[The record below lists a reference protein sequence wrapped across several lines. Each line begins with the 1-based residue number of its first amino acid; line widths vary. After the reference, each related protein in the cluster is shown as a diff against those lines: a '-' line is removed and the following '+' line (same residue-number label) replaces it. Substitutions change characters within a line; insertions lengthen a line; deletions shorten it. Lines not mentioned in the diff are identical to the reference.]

1 MKPSY
6 PKRSGQFDLMEK
18 SLTTIFYFL
27 SQHTLRTSI
36 ILRFTPTP
44 TLPRWER
51 EPMESAD
58 YVCSQH
64 ADNKNIFDDQED
76 MK

>member
-6 PKRSGQFDLMEK
+6 PKRSGLFDLMEK

-51 EPMESAD
+51 ELMEIAD
-58 YVCSQH
+58 YARSQH
-64 ADNKNIFDDQED
+64 ADNKTIFDDQED